1 MTESATPMVRADG
14 TYATTALRQE
24 AITATVAQTRVLGVD
39 GANPAPDLRRN
50 LDYFLECIDIA
61 QGFGGRSDLL
71 LFHEFPITGFSEWT
85 REQHY
90 RLALE
95 VPGPETELV
104 AQRAKKYN
112 CYIIFG
118 TYAKDE
124 KNWPGHILHLMVMA
138 KPDGSIVTHWKQRN
152 VRGMFP
158 GGEQYTSVIYDVY
171 DRFVEM
177 YGIDAVI
184 PVERTDIGNI
194 AMSAVQFEPELFR
207 CMAFKG
213 AELICRVA
221 TGGFEFD
228 DMRLTSYHNSL
239 YTLIANNCVNTGERN
254 RAFLTTRPTA
264 GRAAR
269 RSSRR
274 AAWNS
279 ARPAPS
285 RPRSRRGF
293 RSASSAS
300 GTGSP
305 TCTCSCTGLCS
316 TSTRSAT
323 HRVAISTIFRRTN
336 AMPSAISRNARA
348 GPITGSRASDHRT
361 QQIDAHQRAHPR
373 AADPRWRAAVC
384 PGRAR
389 QRFPAAN
396 Q

>member
-1 MTESATPMVRADG
+1 VCWVWTAPIPRPICAAISITSSSASISRRAS
-14 TYATTALRQE
+14 A
-24 AITATVAQTRVLGVD
+24 
-39 GANPAPDLRRN
+39 
-50 LDYFLECIDIA
+50 
-61 QGFGGRSDLL
+61 GRSDLL

-254 RAFLTTRPTA
+254 PGFFRRPGPRRAGTL
-264 GRAAR
+264 GDLRAAR
-269 RSSRR
+269 RGTLQGRPLRDQDLGADPDRR
-274 AAWNS
+274 IPPAAPDP
-279 ARPAPS
+279 RPAPE
-285 RPRSRRGF
+285 PV
-293 RSASSAS
+293 SA
-300 GTGSP
+300 
-305 TCTCSCTGLCS
+305 
-316 TSTRSAT
+316 
-323 HRVAISTIFRRTN
+323 
-336 AMPSAISRNARA
+336 
-348 GPITGSRASDHRT
+348 
-361 QQIDAHQRAHPR
+361 
-373 AADPRWRAAVC
+373 C
-384 PGRAR
+384 P
-389 QRFPAAN
+389 
-396 Q
+396 